1 MKTSLAFPSLGSLA
15 RMTFLGIA
23 MSASALAFGHDV
35 ACAQGMTRTQ
45 AYAAARVDTTFDLVA
60 ALPTA
65 PPVMLPMAQ
74 KGDLLV
80 PLGCLGASGDYQAEC
95 MDVAYEPPAEPSI
108 VLETSEGTTTT
119 LMRLDAM
126 TVAGDLSGLEVG
138 AR

>member
-1 MKTSLAFPSLGSLA
+1 MTTSPAFPRLRSLALATVLGMA
-15 RMTFLGIA
+15 TA
-23 MSASALAFGHDV
+23 ASAPAFGQGV
-35 ACAQGMTRTQ
+35 ASAQGMTRAQ

-60 ALPTA
+60 AMPTA

-80 PLGCLGASGDYQAEC
+80 PPGCFGTSGDFQAEC
-95 MDVAYEPPAEPSI
+95 MDVAYEPPAQPSI

-126 TVAGDLSGLEVG
+126 TVADVTYQGS
-138 AR
+138 R